1 MKDKEG
7 TIETLERQLVQAG
20 IKSKVMQAEMEITK
34 KKEEVKGDLK
44 DSFRSTT
51 AKQKLLQNVMSNEVD
66 SKRKDLARE
75 VEFAKKDLQSSN
87 ENK

>member
-1 MKDKEG
+1 
-7 TIETLERQLVQAG
+7 
-20 IKSKVMQAEMEITK
+20 
-34 KKEEVKGDLK
+34 
-44 DSFRSTT
+44 
-51 AKQKLLQNVMSNEVD
+51 MSNEVD